1 MCSFGM
7 EQTGTHPV
15 RAPQTGQR
23 NHKALRVLI
32 IDDEEAFCWALTTI
46 LEDLNYVVLSAHT
59 PAQALE
65 HLQRPQQIGLAL
77 MDVRLSDVGMTGD
90 LSLLKRMKT
99 LRPRMPVVAMSAF
112 GTPELKRE
120 ARGLGALAF
129 LDKPFRVEKLL
140 PLVREAIGEPVA
152 LNRGGHV
159 FASRQSKKKRR
170 KEVNKYASRE
180 DYRRCQPRGSS

>member
-7 EQTGTHPV
+7 EQTGTQPV
-15 RAPQTGQR
+15 RAPQTGER
-23 NHKALRVLI
+23 KHKALRVLI

-65 HLQRPQQIGLAL
+65 HLQRDQQIGLAL
-77 MDVRLSDVGMTGD
+77 LDIRLSDVGETEG
-90 LSLLKRMKT
+90 LSLLGRFKT
-99 LRPRMPVVAMSAF
+99 LSPRMPVILMSAF

-120 ARGLGALAF
+120 AARLGALGF

-140 PLVREAIGEPVA
+140 RLLREAVREPIA
-152 LNRGGHV
+152 LNRGGHE
-159 FASRQSKKKRR
+159 FASRQ
-170 KEVNKYASRE
+170 
-180 DYRRCQPRGSS
+180 